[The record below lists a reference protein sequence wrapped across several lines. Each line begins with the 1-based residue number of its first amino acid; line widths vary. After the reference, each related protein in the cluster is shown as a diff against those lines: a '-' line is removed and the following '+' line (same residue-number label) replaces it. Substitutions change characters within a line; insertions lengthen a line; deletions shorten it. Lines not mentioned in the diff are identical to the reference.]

1 MRSAQLSRA
10 KQCAMV
16 LLLAM
21 ALTGVFLILLCVG
34 RYSVPP
40 LEAFRIM
47 GVALFRDGQAL
58 EALKAENPFGVS
70 VILGSRLPRLLMGMI
85 VGAGLSVAG
94 ATYQAIFGN
103 PLVSPDILG
112 VSSGAGF
119 GASLGILLSTSPLI
133 IQGSA
138 LTFGLLA
145 VLMVFLVSKVNGR
158 TELFTLVLSGVI
170 IQALFDALVSLIK
183 YVSDPQEKL
192 PAITVW
198 LMGSLASSS
207 YKDIIVSCVIILPC
221 IAVLLTLR
229 WKMNLLSLD
238 EEEARSLGVNVH
250 RLRSVVIVL
259 STLMTGVTVSL
270 CGVIGWIGLVI
281 PHVGRMLVGNDHR
294 ALLPASALLGALYLL
309 LIDTIARTA
318 TATEIPLSIL
328 TAIIGAPFFAWML
341 RKTSGGST

>member
-119 GASLGILLSTSPLI
+119 GASLGILLSTSTLI

-145 VLMVFLVSKVNGR
+145 GR

-318 TATEIPLSIL
+318 TAAEIPLSIL

>member
-119 GASLGILLSTSPLI
+119 GASLGILLSTSTLI

-183 YVSDPQEKL
+183 YVSDPHY
-192 PAITVW
+192 
-198 LMGSLASSS
+198 SLVDGKS
-207 YKDIIVSCVIILPC
+207 
-221 IAVLLTLR
+221 
-229 WKMNLLSLD
+229 
-238 EEEARSLGVNVH
+238 GQ
-250 RLRSVVIVL
+250 
-259 STLMTGVTVSL
+259 
-270 CGVIGWIGLVI
+270 
-281 PHVGRMLVGNDHR
+281 
-294 ALLPASALLGALYLL
+294 
-309 LIDTIARTA
+309 
-318 TATEIPLSIL
+318 
-328 TAIIGAPFFAWML
+328 FFL
-341 RKTSGGST
+341 

>member
-103 PLVSPDILG
+103 PLVSPD
-112 VSSGAGF
+112 S
-119 GASLGILLSTSPLI
+119 
-133 IQGSA
+133 
-138 LTFGLLA
+138 
-145 VLMVFLVSKVNGR
+145 FLY
-158 TELFTLVLSGVI
+158 I
-170 IQALFDALVSLIK
+170 
-183 YVSDPQEKL
+183 
-192 PAITVW
+192 
-198 LMGSLASSS
+198 
-207 YKDIIVSCVIILPC
+207 
-221 IAVLLTLR
+221 
-229 WKMNLLSLD
+229 
-238 EEEARSLGVNVH
+238 
-250 RLRSVVIVL
+250 
-259 STLMTGVTVSL
+259 
-270 CGVIGWIGLVI
+270 
-281 PHVGRMLVGNDHR
+281 
-294 ALLPASALLGALYLL
+294 
-309 LIDTIARTA
+309 
-318 TATEIPLSIL
+318 
-328 TAIIGAPFFAWML
+328 
-341 RKTSGGST
+341 RK

>member
-119 GASLGILLSTSPLI
+119 GASLGILLSTSTLI

-183 YVSDPQEKL
+183 YVSDP
-192 PAITVW
+192 ITVW

-318 TATEIPLSIL
+318 TAAEIPLSIL